1 MLTYRYRPLEH
12 DDSFRILV
20 IFPSLDNSDPIRCTI
35 AHAQLSDESFEYEA
49 VSYTWGDAAATQ
61 TIYFPSAEL
70 NVGRNCYNVL
80 RRLRCKHQDC
90 LLWID
95 AVCIDQNNLQERACQ
110 VRMMEKIYNRA
121 STVLVIL
128 QEPNANSDALFEQLK
143 IGDEMISLVGR
154 WVRDPPSDHVL
165 KLLEDLW
172 RDPWFTR
179 VWVLQEVFA
188 KTTVYFISGS
198 TCFSYDSLAQ
208 LYTCYGGTITT
219 KAYCPRAIQWIRL
232 PPGNFSTPQFNLWY
246 LLSETRDYLATDAKD
261 RVFALKSML
270 GSAQSEMDY
279 LIDYTHSLEECYA
292 CVATFLLPVLGLR
305 LLTAARHTHDK
316 KMPSWIP
323 DWSQNLPIHPTYPED
338 EDKLGTS
345 DDRHSFAREEI
356 DAFSNSLQ
364 QCRIG
369 LMDNGELVIVPE
381 AIRCGDVIVIISGA
395 IVACAL
401 RFSSEDGSWA
411 LISGDCHMSTENF
424 RSPRDGSHFM
434 CDEYV
439 ACHQDRL
446 EEFRLR

>member
-20 IFPSLDNSDPIRCTI
+20 IFPSLDSSDPIRCTI

-49 VSYTWGDAAATQ
+49 VSYAWGDAAETQ

-154 WVRDPPSDHVL
+154 WVRDPPSDHIL

-188 KTTVYFISGS
+188 KTIVYFISGS

-279 LIDYTHSLEECYA
+279 LIDYTHSLEECYTR
-292 CVATFLLPVLGLR
+292 VATFLLPVLGLR
-305 LLTAARHTHDK
+305 LLTAVRHTHDK
-316 KMPSWIP
+316 NMPSWIP
-323 DWSQNLPIHPTYPED
+323 DWSQNLPIHQTYPQD
-338 EDKLGTS
+338 EDKLSTPDEQRYIIRSSLHNSHGTNMELLVTGCCYARIVERSQSFHFIDVDDAEQQMKKLYYSIIPRHDVDPEDMQDDPTVLAHLGTTIS
-345 DDRHSFAREEI
+345 D
-356 DAFSNSLQ
+356 
-364 QCRIG
+364 G
-369 LMDNGELVIVPE
+369 KP
-381 AIRCGDVIVIISGA
+381 IICKLP
-395 IVACAL
+395 VQ
-401 RFSSEDGSWA
+401 
-411 LISGDCHMSTENF
+411 
-424 RSPRDGSHFM
+424 
-434 CDEYV
+434 Y
-439 ACHQDRL
+439 
-446 EEFRLR
+446 